1 MNSLSPYSR
10 ASIIYDI
17 DFDNEAITIAQPL
30 TPFSKNT
37 AFKELHLTTII
48 HAKNRKIRAGVECS
62 HFKLIDQYA
71 LANKTNVPAVLLKYE
86 LPIKETNIRSAFRLP
101 LSTKHIIKG
110 KILYNNLEYSSS
122 RDFSVRDVSLTG
134 LGLIAPKKRN
144 NNLNL
149 LGEIKPN
156 EEILIKIV
164 LINMDQDKPV
174 GTLPLKAQIARV
186 ITDYSSTHLLMGLK
200 ILNLESNYET
210 ILSKFIHDAQI
221 DELKRMSR
229 INYSFSIYS
238 FIQWSIFLVS
248 WFGFK
253 TSCSTSFSSC
263 NPCLQLNLL
272 SFLYPMI

>member
-10 ASIIYDI
+10 ASIIYDV

-30 TPFSKNT
+30 IPFSKNT

-48 HAKNRKIRAGVECS
+48 HDKNRKIRAGVECS

-71 LANKTNVPAVLLKYE
+71 LANKTKVPAVLLKYE
-86 LPIKETNIRSAFRLP
+86 LPVKETNIRSAFRLP

-122 RDFSVRDVSLTG
+122 RDFSIRDVSLTG

-144 NNLNL
+144 NNLNP
-149 LGEIKPN
+149 LGETKPN
-156 EEILIKIV
+156 EELIIKIV

-174 GTLPLKAQIARV
+174 GTLPLKAQVARV
-186 ITDYSSTHLLMGLK
+186 IPNYSSTHFLMGLK
-200 ILNLESNYET
+200 ILNLESNSET

-229 INYSFSIYS
+229 IN
-238 FIQWSIFLVS
+238 L
-248 WFGFK
+248 
-253 TSCSTSFSSC
+253 
-263 NPCLQLNLL
+263 
-272 SFLYPMI
+272 